1 MAATTTSGT
10 SQPRRAKRPLGGQVF
25 PFYGC
30 LTLIALVFIGPY
42 LIAFFGAFKSEA
54 NLFATSPWAPPHS
67 LYLGNFRT
75 VLFGTI
81 SSSTSEIR
89 PWSPSR

>member
-1 MAATTTSGT
+1 MATTTT
-10 SQPRRAKRPLGGQVF
+10 PARPRTTPARPRRPKRPLGIVRYF
-25 PFYGC
+25 LFYGC
-30 LTLIALVFIGPY
+30 LTLIAVVFIGPY

-75 VLFGTI
+75 N
-81 SSSTSEIR
+81 SSR
-89 PWSPSR
+89 